1 MWLGLVWLFHGLFKS
16 RNSYLSIMGNF
27 LFYFFNNFLPSV
39 FSVLS
44 LKKLYWMLY
53 LPFHPPGFISVTSY
67 FPSVYFLEDFLNF
80 SFNPSIELFI
90 SAVIFFTGL

>member
-1 MWLGLVWLFHGLFKS
+1 MWLGLVWLFHGLFES

-90 SAVIFFTGL
+90 SAVIFFTWL

>member
-1 MWLGLVWLFHGLFKS
+1 MWLGLVWLFHGLFES

-53 LPFHPPGFISVTSY
+53 LPFHPPSFISVT
-67 FPSVYFLEDFLNF
+67 FYFLEDSLNF

-90 SAVIFFTGL
+90 SAVIFFTWL